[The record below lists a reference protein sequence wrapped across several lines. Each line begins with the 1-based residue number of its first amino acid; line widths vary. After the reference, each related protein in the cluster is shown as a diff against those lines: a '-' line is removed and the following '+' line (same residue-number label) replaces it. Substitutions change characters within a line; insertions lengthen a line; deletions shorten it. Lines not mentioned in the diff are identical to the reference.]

1 MESNNKMC
9 IIGDSNIRN
18 TFSGK
23 LKNLDRMGG
32 VRSEYFS
39 ATSFT
44 AGCEA
49 LKTITGATLILISF
63 LINGISDATELCSND
78 MEIEAKVL
86 EIVEAY
92 CGAIMASTV
101 ARPGVRH
108 YVLPPFWRS
117 TPDWLSMRLNDIA
130 GMIRERLV
138 LNLEVFHVPS
148 ITFSAA
154 DLTDGVHLNPHAQE
168 MLYNHIT
175 CFIFPEK
182 MNEVRSGTKRVGSP
196 VNTERTAAF
205 DTVDAGTPSKIKRT
219 GRATKTSTTTTFTD
233 PNMHSLYTLLSAQI
247 SNISTFT
254 AEVNKRVDNLEE
266 STDELEKRV
275 NVHNG
280 TMQIIVWQSACQAE
294 LTDSLINDSNHN
306 QVTVSGLRKV
316 SHIGEDGLLKSLMD
330 IAIAV
335 VATTKIHTASIT
347 RVFTQKFPVPKEGIM
362 SDFVIH
368 FNCCE
373 AGLMFR
379 QQANQL
385 RKDNAPKW
393 TGVYVQNVVTKGTRV
408 RAFILQKIADNLK
421 LLPAHIGKEI
431 FVTKFESRPQLC
443 FKKDNRITQ
452 RMYYTEAVEK
462 YETALTQDNIAHAR
476 KIAGRSFGDRLRV
489 VFGIL

>member
-1 MESNNKMC
+1 
-9 IIGDSNIRN
+9 
-18 TFSGK
+18 
-23 LKNLDRMGG
+23 MGG

-49 LKTITGATLILISF
+49 LKTITGATIVLISF
-63 LINGISDATELCSND
+63 LINGISDASELCSNNI
-78 MEIEAKVL
+78 EIEAKVL

-92 CGAIMASTV
+92 CSAIMASTV
-101 ARPGVRH
+101 AHPGVRH

-117 TPDWLSMRLNDIA
+117 TPDWLSAKLNDIA

-138 LNLEVFHVPS
+138 LNLDVFHVPS
-148 ITFSAA
+148 ITFSTA

-168 MLYNHIT
+168 TLYNHIT
-175 CFIFPEK
+175 RFIFPEK
-182 MNEVRSGTKRVGSP
+182 MDEVRSGTKRGASP
-196 VNTERTAAF
+196 VNSDRTAAF

-219 GRATKTSTTTTFTD
+219 AKATKTSTTTTFTD

-254 AEVNKRVDNLEE
+254 AEVNNRVDNLEE
-266 STDELEKRV
+266 STEELEKRV
-275 NVHNG
+275 DIHNG
-280 TMQIIVWQSACQAE
+280 TMQVMVRQSACQAE

-306 QVTVSGLRKV
+306 QVIISGLRKV
-316 SHIGEDGLLKSLMD
+316 SHIMEDGTLMSLMD
-330 IAIAV
+330 IAISL

-347 RVFTQKFPVPKEGIM
+347 RVSTQKFPIPKEGVMADLI
-362 SDFVIH
+362 VH

-373 AGLMFR
+373 AGLLFR

-385 RKDNAPKW
+385 RKDNAPTWK
-393 TGVYVQNVVTKGTRV
+393 GVYVQNVVTKATRV
-408 RAFILQKIADNLK
+408 RVFILQKIADSLK
-421 LLPAHIGKEI
+421 LLPAHIGKVI

-443 FKKDNRITQ
+443 FKKDERMTQ

-462 YETALTQDNIAHAR
+462 YEKVLSQDNIAHAR